1 MHSDVNLL
9 FPMML
14 TSVGVVLFLL
24 WEYKK
29 EWGRV
34 CLKVFFRRSFDK
46 RKDMAVFC
54 IGKMFDRNS
63 LKFIVNRVYNN
74 LYINK

>member
-1 MHSDVNLL
+1 
-9 FPMML
+9 MML

-24 WEYKK
+24 CGYKK

-63 LKFIVNRVYNN
+63 LKFIVNSLVCIHIIPKLPTITERER
-74 LYINK
+74 

>member
-1 MHSDVNLL
+1 
-9 FPMML
+9 MML

-24 WEYKK
+24 CGYKK

-46 RKDMAVFC
+46 RKDKCKFASS
-54 IGKMFDRNS
+54 KMFDKI
-63 LKFIVNRVYNN
+63 L
-74 LYINK
+74 

>member
-1 MHSDVNLL
+1 
-9 FPMML
+9 MML

-24 WEYKK
+24 CGYKK

-63 LKFIVNRVYNN
+63 FKFIVNRVYNN